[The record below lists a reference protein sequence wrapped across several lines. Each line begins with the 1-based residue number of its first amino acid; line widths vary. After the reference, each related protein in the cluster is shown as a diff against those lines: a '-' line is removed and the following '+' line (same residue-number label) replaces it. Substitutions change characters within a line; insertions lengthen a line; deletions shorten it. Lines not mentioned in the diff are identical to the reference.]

1 MEKIVA
7 AAIHTH
13 GITLS
18 AEKPGRHHTVL
29 HAMSKQ
35 LGLDAMELGH
45 PDAQGF
51 LTSNGR
57 YVDRI
62 EGADIAIKSEQIDKL
77 NWPPYLYSEDLW

>member
-18 AEKPGRHHTVL
+18 AEKPARHHTVL
-29 HAMSKQ
+29 HSMSKQ

-51 LTSNGR
+51 LTSEGR
-57 YVDRI
+57 YVGRI
-62 EGADIAIKSEQIDKL
+62 EGAEIAIKAGQIKNL
-77 NWPPYLYSEDLW
+77 NCPPYLYSEDLW